1 MRNYQAKEFVIGYG
15 RACRGIAHRFIVSCI
30 TAIGSDHAMQTS
42 ICPDHRS
49 AYGRE
54 LA

>member
-1 MRNYQAKEFVIGYG
+1 MRNYQAEVFVFAYG
-15 RACRGIAHRFIVSCI
+15 RARRGVAHHFIVSCI